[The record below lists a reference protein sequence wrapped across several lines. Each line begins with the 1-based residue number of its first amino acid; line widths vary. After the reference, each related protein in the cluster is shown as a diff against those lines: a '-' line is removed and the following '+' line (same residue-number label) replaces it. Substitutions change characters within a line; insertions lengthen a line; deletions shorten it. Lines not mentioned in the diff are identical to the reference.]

1 MLVYVIFFLIY
12 CRKKMKV
19 KFKRFS
25 SHACVPT
32 KSTPG
37 SACSDVYSA
46 RNISLGPGVTKSI
59 KLDLGFTFA
68 KKYFCRIY
76 PRSGLSLKPLFL
88 SNWVIDSDYR
98 ANVSVIL
105 TNFSSWN
112 IDIEKGDRISQTIF
126 LKKEEVDFVE
136 INEFDD
142 KTDWDSKA
150 FGSTGLKL
158 ITVDTSA

>member
-1 MLVYVIFFLIY
+1 MLVYVISFLIY

-46 RNISLGPGVTKSI
+46 RNISLGPGVTKNI

-76 PRSGLSLKPLFL
+76 PRSGLSLKPLFI
-88 SNWVIDSDYR
+88 SDWVIDSNYR
-98 ANVSVIL
+98 VNVSVIL
-105 TNFSSWN
+105 TSFSSWN
-112 IDIEKGDRISQTIF
+112 IDIEKGDRISQFF
-126 LKKEEVDFVE
+126 LRKR
-136 INEFDD
+136 
-142 KTDWDSKA
+142 
-150 FGSTGLKL
+150 KL
-158 ITVDTSA
+158 TL

>member
-1 MLVYVIFFLIY
+1 
-12 CRKKMKV
+12 MKV

-25 SHACVPT
+25 SHARVLT

-37 SACSDVYSA
+37 SACSGVYSA
-46 RNISLGPGVTKSI
+46 RNISLGPSVTKTI

-68 KKYFCRIY
+68 KKYLCRIY

-88 SNWVIDSDYR
+88 SDGVIDSDYK

-105 TNFSSWN
+105 INFSSWN

-142 KTDWDSKA
+142 KTD
-150 FGSTGLKL
+150 
-158 ITVDTSA
+158 

>member
-1 MLVYVIFFLIY
+1 MLVYVISFLIY

-46 RNISLGPGVTKSI
+46 RNISLGPGVTKNI

-88 SNWVIDSDYR
+88 SDWVIDSNYR
-98 ANVSVIL
+98 VNVSVIL
-105 TNFSSWN
+105 TSFSSWN
-112 IDIEKGDRISQTIF
+112 IDIEKGDRISQFF
-126 LKKEEVDFVE
+126 LRKR
-136 INEFDD
+136 
-142 KTDWDSKA
+142 
-150 FGSTGLKL
+150 KL
-158 ITVDTSA
+158 TL